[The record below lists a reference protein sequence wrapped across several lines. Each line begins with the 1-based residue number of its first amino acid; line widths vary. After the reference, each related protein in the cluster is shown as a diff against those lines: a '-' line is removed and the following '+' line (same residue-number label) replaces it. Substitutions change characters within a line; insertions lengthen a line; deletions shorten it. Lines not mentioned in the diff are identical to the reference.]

1 MTAMTLPLRHP
12 DVRSRA
18 VMTRRAW
25 WLLVGNFLVPGSAQV
40 LAGNRRLGRL
50 GLGFTLGL
58 WTALLVAVLLYF
70 VFPTGLYTLATF
82 DLSMLALQ
90 AALVVYG
97 VVWFVLTLDTLR
109 LIRVVRVRPRMR
121 GVLAFATVA
130 LMAVSVGSS
139 AYGTYLIGVTR
150 GTLSSIF
157 GGGAIEQ
164 PIDGRYN
171 VMLLGGD
178 AGEDRDGLRPDSISV
193 VSIDAST
200 GAASIIGVSREFV
213 DIPFPEDSPMHTLYP
228 DGYNTDNC
236 NVDVCKLNSIYTEV
250 ELKDSE
256 LYPDAVAD
264 GSEPGIEAMRDAVEG
279 ILDLRI
285 QYYALI
291 DMEGFAQ
298 LIDALGGVDIDYQG
312 DEPLPLGG
320 LPDSDGVMQGVNQWI
335 EPGQWHFNGEQ
346 ALAYARSRYTTDDYD
361 RMARQRQV
369 QEALLAQFEPANV
382 LSKFQDVAE
391 AGSQVIKTDVPQGM
405 LGYFVQLGLKT
416 KSQPVKAIELVP
428 PSVDPED
435 PDYDVVH
442 SLVQEGLFPDGTAQ

>member
-1 MTAMTLPLRHP
+1 MTAVALPLRHP
-12 DVRSRA
+12 DAASRD

-25 WLLVGNFLVPGSAQV
+25 WLLVTNFLVPGSAQV

-50 GLGFTLGL
+50 GLCFTLGL
-58 WTALLVAVLLYF
+58 WTALLVGVLLYF

-97 VVWFVLTLDTLR
+97 VVWLVLTLDTLR

-121 GVLAFATVA
+121 GVLAFATIA
-130 LMAVSVGSS
+130 LMTVSVGTT

-157 GGGAIEQ
+157 GGGAIE
-164 PIDGRYN
+164 PPVDGRYN

-193 VSIDAST
+193 VSIDASS
-200 GAASIIGVSREFV
+200 GKASIIGVSREFV
-213 DIPFPEDSPMHTLYP
+213 DFPFPSDSPMHELYP
-228 DGYNTDNC
+228 GGYNKSNC
-236 NVDVCKLNSIYTEV
+236 AVDVCKLNSVYTEV
-250 ELKDSE
+250 ELKHPK
-256 LYPDAVAD
+256 LYPDAVD
-264 GSEPGIEAMRDAVEG
+264 RGSEPGIEAMRDAVEG
-279 ILDLRI
+279 ILDLKI

-298 LIDALGGVDIDYQG
+298 LIGALGGIDIDYVA

-320 LPDSDGVMQGVNQWI
+320 LPDEDGVMQGVNQWI
-335 EPGQWHFNGEQ
+335 EPGHWHFNGEQ
-346 ALAYARSRYTTDDYD
+346 ALAYARSRYTTSDYD

-382 LSKFQDVAE
+382 LSKFQDVAA

-416 KSQPVKAIELVP
+416 KSQPVEPIELVP
-428 PSVDPED
+428 PAVNPEH

-442 SLVQEGLFPDGTAQ
+442 SLVKNGLSADSSK

>member
-1 MTAMTLPLRHP
+1 MTLPLRHP
-12 DVRSRA
+12 DVRSRSF
-18 VMTRRAW
+18 MTRRAW
-25 WLLVGNFLVPGSAQV
+25 WLLLGNFLVPGSAQV

-58 WTALLVAVLLYF
+58 WIALLVAVVLYI
-70 VFPTGLYTLATF
+70 VFPTGLYTLVTF

-97 VVWFVLTLDTLR
+97 VVWLVLTLDTLR

-121 GVLAFATVA
+121 GVLAFATIA
-130 LMAVSVGSS
+130 LMAVSVGT
-139 AYGTYLIGVTR
+139 AGYGTYLVGVTR

-157 GGGAIEQ
+157 GGGAIEA

-193 VSIDAST
+193 VSIDASS
-200 GAASIIGVSREFV
+200 GEASIIGVSREFV
-213 DIPFPEDSPMHTLYP
+213 DFPFPEDSPMHELYP

-236 NVDVCKLNSIYTEV
+236 NVDVCKLNSVYTEV
-250 ELKDSE
+250 ELKDSD
-256 LYPDAVAD
+256 LYPEAVAD
-264 GSEPGIEAMRDAVEG
+264 GSEPGIEATRDAVEG
-279 ILDLRI
+279 ILGLKI

-298 LIDALGGVDIDYQG
+298 LIDALGGIDVDYQG
-312 DEPLPLGG
+312 TEPLPLGG
-320 LPDSDGVMQGVNQWI
+320 LPDSDGEMQGVNQWI
-335 EPGQWHFNGEQ
+335 DPGQYHFNGEQ
-346 ALAYARSRYTTDDYD
+346 ALAYARSRYTTSDYD

-382 LSKFQDVAE
+382 LSKFQDVAS

-416 KSQPVKAIELVP
+416 KSQPVQAIELVP
-428 PSVDPED
+428 PAVDPED

-442 SLVQEGLFPDGTAQ
+442 SMVQDGLFPDSAAQ

>member
-1 MTAMTLPLRHP
+1 VTAVALPLRHP
-12 DVRSRA
+12 DVASRA
-18 VMTRRAW
+18 FMTRRAW
-25 WLLVGNFLVPGSAQV
+25 WLLIVNLLVPGSAQV

-58 WTALLVAVLLYF
+58 WVALLVAVLLYF

-97 VVWFVLTLDTLR
+97 VVWAVLTLDTLR

-121 GVLAFATVA
+121 GVLAFATIA
-130 LMAVSVGSS
+130 LMAVSVGTT
-139 AYGTYLIGVTR
+139 AYGTYLLGVTR

-193 VSIDAST
+193 VSIDASS
-200 GAASIIGVSREFV
+200 GKASIIGVSREFV
-213 DIPFPEDSPMHTLYP
+213 DFPFPETSPMHELYP
-228 DGYNTDNC
+228 DGYDTDNC
-236 NVDVCKLNSIYTEV
+236 AVDVCKLNSVYTEV
-250 ELKDSE
+250 ELKHPE
-256 LYPDAVAD
+256 LYPDAVD
-264 GSEPGIEAMRDAVEG
+264 HGSEPGIEAMRDAVEG

-298 LIDALGGVDIDYQG
+298 LIDALGGIDIDYVA

-335 EPGQWHFNGEQ
+335 DPGHWHFNGEQ
-346 ALAYARSRYTTDDYD
+346 ALAYARSRYTTSDYD

-369 QEALLAQFEPANV
+369 QEALLAQFEPGNV
-382 LSKFQDVAE
+382 LAKFQDVAS

-416 KSQPVKAIELVP
+416 KSQPVDPIELVP
-428 PSVDPED
+428 PAVDPED

-442 SLVQEGLFPDGTAQ
+442 SLVSAGLAGDSAQ

>member
-1 MTAMTLPLRHP
+1 MTLPLRHP
-12 DVRSRA
+12 DVRSSSF
-18 VMTRRAW
+18 MTRRAW
-25 WLLVGNFLVPGSAQV
+25 WLLVVNFLVPGSAQV

-97 VVWFVLTLDTLR
+97 VVWLVLTLDTLR

-121 GVLAFATVA
+121 GVLAFATIA
-130 LMAVSVGSS
+130 LLVVSVGSS

-250 ELKDSE
+250 ELKDSD

-279 ILDLRI
+279 ILGLRI

-298 LIDALGGVDIDYQG
+298 LIDALGGIDIDYQG
-312 DEPLPLGG
+312 TEPLPLGG

-335 EPGQWHFNGEQ
+335 DPGQWHFNGEQ
-346 ALAYARSRYTTDDYD
+346 ALAYARSRYTTSDYD

-369 QEALLAQFEPANV
+369 QEALLAQFEPGNV
-382 LSKFQDVAE
+382 LAKFQDVAD

-416 KSQPVKAIELVP
+416 KSQPVTAIELVP
-428 PSVDPED
+428 PAVDPEH
-435 PDYDVVH
+435 PDYDVVK
-442 SLVQEGLFPDGTAQ
+442 SLVQEGLFPDSGGQ

>member
-1 MTAMTLPLRHP
+1 
-12 DVRSRA
+12 
-18 VMTRRAW
+18 MTRRAW
-25 WLLVGNFLVPGSAQV
+25 WLLIVNVLVPGSAQI

-58 WTALLVAVLLYF
+58 WVALLVAVFLYF

-82 DLSMLALQ
+82 DVSMLALQ

-97 VVWFVLTLDTLR
+97 VVWAVLTLDTLR

-121 GVLAFATVA
+121 GVLAFATIAV
-130 LMAVSVGSS
+130 MAASVGTT
-139 AYGTYLIGVTR
+139 AYGTYLVGVTR

-171 VMLLGGD
+171 IMLLGGD

-200 GAASIIGVSREFV
+200 GKAAIIGVSREFRNLP
-213 DIPFPEDSPMHTLYP
+213 IPSDSPMHARYP
-228 DGYNTDNC
+228 DGYNWGACD
-236 NVDVCKLNSIYTEV
+236 VDTCKLNSIYTEMQ
-250 ELKDSE
+250 LKHPDY
-256 LYPDAVAD
+256 YPDAVAH

-279 ILDLRI
+279 ILDLKI

-298 LIDALGGVDIDYQG
+298 LIDALGGIDIDYVAN
-312 DEPLPLGG
+312 DPLPLGG
-320 LPDSDGVMQGVNQWI
+320 LPDDDGVMQGVNQWI
-335 EPGQWHFNGEQ
+335 QPGHWHFNGEQ
-346 ALAYARSRYTTDDYD
+346 ALAYARSRYTTSDYD

-369 QEALLAQFEPANV
+369 QEALLAQFDPGNV
-382 LSKFQDVAE
+382 LAKFQDVAA

-416 KSQPVKAIELVP
+416 KSQPVDPIELVP
-428 PSVDPED
+428 PDVDPEK

-442 SLVQEGLFPDGTAQ
+442 SLVKAGLSGDSAQ

>member
-1 MTAMTLPLRHP
+1 
-12 DVRSRA
+12 
-18 VMTRRAW
+18 MTRRAW
-25 WLLVGNFLVPGSAQV
+25 WLLIVNVLVPGSAQI

-58 WTALLVAVLLYF
+58 WVALLVAVFLYF

-82 DLSMLALQ
+82 DVSMLALQ

-97 VVWFVLTLDTLR
+97 VVWAVLTLDTLR

-121 GVLAFATVA
+121 GVLAFATIAV
-130 LMAVSVGSS
+130 MAASVGTT
-139 AYGTYLIGVTR
+139 AYGTYLVGVTR

-171 VMLLGGD
+171 IMLLGGD

-200 GAASIIGVSREFV
+200 GKAAIIGVSREFRNLP
-213 DIPFPEDSPMHTLYP
+213 IRSDSPMHARYP
-228 DGYNTDNC
+228 DGYNWGACD
-236 NVDVCKLNSIYTEV
+236 VDTCKLNSIYTEMQ
-250 ELKDSE
+250 LKHPDY
-256 LYPDAVAD
+256 YPDAVAH

-279 ILDLRI
+279 ILDLKI

-298 LIDALGGVDIDYQG
+298 LIDALGGIDIDYVAN
-312 DEPLPLGG
+312 DPLPLGG
-320 LPDSDGVMQGVNQWI
+320 LPDDDGVMQGVNQWI
-335 EPGQWHFNGEQ
+335 QPGHWHFNGEQ
-346 ALAYARSRYTTDDYD
+346 ALAYARSRYTTSDYD

-369 QEALLAQFEPANV
+369 QEALLAQFDPGNV
-382 LSKFQDVAE
+382 LAKFQDVAA

-416 KSQPVKAIELVP
+416 KSQPVDPIELVP
-428 PSVDPED
+428 PDVDPEK

-442 SLVQEGLFPDGTAQ
+442 SLVKAGLSGDSAQ

>member
-1 MTAMTLPLRHP
+1 MTAVSLPLRHP
-12 DVRSRA
+12 DVRSSTF
-18 VMTRRAW
+18 MTRRAW

-50 GLGFTLGL
+50 GLAFTLAL
-58 WTALLVAVLLYF
+58 WTALLVALALYF

-90 AALVVYG
+90 AALVIYA
-97 VVWFVLTLDTLR
+97 VVWLVLTLDTLR

-130 LMAVSVGSS
+130 LLAVSVGT
-139 AYGTYLIGVTR
+139 AGVGTYLLGVTR

-157 GGGAIEQ
+157 GGGAMEA
-164 PIDGRYN
+164 PVDGRYN
-171 VMLLGGD
+171 IMLLGGD
-178 AGEDRDGLRPDSISV
+178 AGEDREGLRPDSVSV
-193 VSIDAST
+193 VSLDAST
-200 GAASIIGVSREFV
+200 GEATIIGLPRDFHN
-213 DIPFPEDSPMHTLYP
+213 IPFPDGSPMHQLYP

-236 NVDVCKLNSIYTEV
+236 NVDVCQLNSIYTEV
-250 ELKDSE
+250 ELKNAE
-256 LYPDAVAD
+256 LYPDAVAE

-279 ILDLRI
+279 ILDLPV

-298 LIDALGGVDIDYQG
+298 LIDALGGIDVTYAG
-312 DEPLPLGG
+312 PDPLPLGG

-335 EPGQWHFNGEQ
+335 DPGDWHFNGEQ
-346 ALAYARSRYTTDDYD
+346 ALAYARSRYTTSDYD
-361 RMARQRQV
+361 RMNRQRQV
-369 QEALLAQFEPANV
+369 QEALLRQFEPANV
-382 LSKFQDVAE
+382 LSKFQDVAA

-416 KSQPVKAIELVP
+416 KGLPVSAVEMVP
-428 PSVDPED
+428 PAIDPTD
-435 PDYDVVH
+435 PDYDLVH
-442 SLVQEGLFPDGTAQ
+442 SMVREALFPDSGE

>member
-1 MTAMTLPLRHP
+1 MTLPLRHP
-12 DVRSRA
+12 DVRSSTF
-18 VMTRRAW
+18 MTRRAW
-25 WLLVGNFLVPGSAQV
+25 WLLIGNLLVPGSAQV

-58 WTALLVAVLLYF
+58 WVALLVAVILYF

-97 VVWFVLTLDTLR
+97 VVWLVLTLDTLR
-109 LIRVVRVRPRMR
+109 LIRLVRARPRMR
-121 GVLAFATVA
+121 AVLAFATIA
-130 LMAVSVGSS
+130 LMAVSVGST
-139 AYGTYLIGVTR
+139 AYGTYLIGITR

-157 GGGAIEQ
+157 GGGAMEQ

-171 VMLLGGD
+171 IMLLGGD

-200 GAASIIGVSREFV
+200 GAATTIGVSREFV
-213 DIPFPEDSPMHTLYP
+213 NIPFPEDSPMHELYP
-228 DGYNTDNC
+228 DGYTTTNC
-236 NVDVCKLNSIYTEV
+236 AVDVCKLNSIYTEV
-250 ELKDSE
+250 ELKHPE
-256 LYPDAVAD
+256 LYPDAVAE
-264 GSEPGIEAMRDAVEG
+264 GSEPGIEATRDAVEG
-279 ILDLRI
+279 MLGLPI

-298 LIDALGGVDIDYQG
+298 LIDSLGGIDIDYQG
-312 DEPLPLGG
+312 TEPLPLGG

-335 EPGQWHFNGEQ
+335 DPGPWHFNGEQ
-346 ALAYARSRYTTDDYD
+346 ALAYARSRYTTSDYD

-369 QEALLAQFEPANV
+369 QTALLEQFEPANV
-382 LSKFQDVAE
+382 LSKFQDVAA

-416 KSQPVKAIELVP
+416 KSQPVGTVELIP
-428 PSVDPED
+428 PTVDVDRD
-435 PDYDVVH
+435 PDYDVVR
-442 SLVQEGLFPDGTAQ
+442 SLVHEGLFPDDTAQ